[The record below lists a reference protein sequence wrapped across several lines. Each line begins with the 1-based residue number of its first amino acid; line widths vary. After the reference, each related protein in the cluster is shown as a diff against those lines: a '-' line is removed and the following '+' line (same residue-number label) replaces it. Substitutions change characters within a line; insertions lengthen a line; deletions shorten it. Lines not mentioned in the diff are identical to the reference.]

1 MDQKKFNCF
10 NIISKSRLFHSTVKF
25 YKFCSQWKLR
35 NDNVQHDMEYVT
47 SKVAFLSIMQPFKV
61 MLPLKKNF
69 IGVCFACLSYKCFC
83 FMLQVNLNKE
93 DWIRFLELHQTNNC
107 SEKVDVFNPT
117 HSFPPGQNSAS
128 NIGLITSSLLDVA
141 TVQTG
146 SLRSSPSLH
155 VGLPDSVV
163 LFRNPIVEIQN
174 QTFEVLESD
183 EEAADF
189 ELKTYSVSA
198 KNNSTTNFTFDGP
211 LLLTDLHD
219 SGMQIDKRFCETE
232 DEEDEE
238 FELKTYTLK
247 EKDYNAS
254 DHPLSITEKEPLF
267 SDGPSARN
275 EDDVN
280 TNFPGYLKKN

>member
-1 MDQKKFNCF
+1 
-10 NIISKSRLFHSTVKF
+10 
-25 YKFCSQWKLR
+25 
-35 NDNVQHDMEYVT
+35 
-47 SKVAFLSIMQPFKV
+47 
-61 MLPLKKNF
+61 
-69 IGVCFACLSYKCFC
+69 
-83 FMLQVNLNKE
+83 MLQVNLNEE
-93 DWIRFLELHQTNNC
+93 DWIRFLELHQSNNC

-128 NIGLITSSLLDVA
+128 NIGLIESSLLNIA
-141 TVQTG
+141 AVQTG
-146 SLRSSPSLH
+146 SLRSSPSFH

-163 LFRNPIVEIQN
+163 LFRNPIVEN
-174 QTFEVLESD
+174 QYETFEVLQSD

-189 ELKTYSVSA
+189 GLRSYSVSA
-198 KNNSTTNFTFDGP
+198 KNNSTTNFTFGGP
-211 LLLTDLHD
+211 VLLTDLND
-219 SGMQIDKRFCETE
+219 SGMQIDKRFRETE

-280 TNFPGYLKKN
+280 TNFPGYLEKN